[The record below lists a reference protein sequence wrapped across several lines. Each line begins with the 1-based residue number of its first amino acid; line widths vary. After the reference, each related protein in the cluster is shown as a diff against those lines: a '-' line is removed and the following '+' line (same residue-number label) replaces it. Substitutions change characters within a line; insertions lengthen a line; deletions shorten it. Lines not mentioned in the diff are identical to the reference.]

1 LRTIVHI
8 DMDAFFASV
17 EQLDRPELSG
27 KPVVVGGDPFKGR
40 NVVSSASYEARA
52 YGIHAAMPTRHAY
65 RLCPQA
71 TFLKGRFAR
80 YEQFSRRIFEIM
92 LKFSPAVEPA
102 SIDEAFVDLTGTE
115 KLFGDPIETAKK
127 IKEEIKVNVN
137 LPVSVGVAPNKLL
150 AKIASEEMKPDGFFV
165 IKENEI
171 RSFLDPKPLSI
182 IPGIGPKFSE
192 QLAGLGFVLI
202 RDVLKYSLKE
212 FVKTLGGSG
221 RELYQLVQGIDDRP
235 VKPPE
240 ERKQI
245 SQERTFDSDIS
256 DFGLLKWKL
265 LLLCDRIA
273 ERLLKRQIVG
283 RTIALKV
290 KFSDMKSITR
300 SETIDF
306 PTRSNKLIYDI
317 AEKLLINVQ
326 KRNIRLLG
334 ISISNLVPSV
344 DWGSQLFN
352 VDSKSEDLV
361 KLMLDIR
368 EKHGYDRIVRAFEI
382 SKKRR

>member
-1 LRTIVHI
+1 MRTIVHI

-17 EQLDRPELSG
+17 EQLDRPELRG

-52 YGIHAAMPTRHAY
+52 YGIHAAMSTRHAY

-71 TFLKGRFAR
+71 TFLNGRFAR

-127 IKEEIKVNVN
+127 IKEEIKFKVN

-150 AKIASEEMKPDGFFV
+150 AKIASEERKPDGFFV

-182 IPGIGPKFSE
+182 IPGIGPKLSE
-192 QLAGLGFVLI
+192 QLAGFGFVLI
-202 RDVLKYSLKE
+202 GDVLKYSLKE

-235 VKPPE
+235 VKSPE

-283 RTIALKV
+283 RTITLKV

-344 DWGSQLFN
+344 DWDSQLFN

-382 SKKRR
+382 TKKRH

>member
-1 LRTIVHI
+1 
-8 DMDAFFASV
+8 MDAFFASV
-17 EQLDRPELSG
+17 EQLDRPELRG

-65 RLCPQA
+65 RLCPRA

-80 YEQFSRRIFEIM
+80 YEQFSRRIFKIM

-182 IPGIGPKFSE
+182 IPGIGPKLSE

-221 RELYQLVQGIDDRP
+221 REIYQLVQGIDDRP

-283 RTIALKV
+283 RTITLKV

-326 KRNIRLLG
+326 RRNIRLLG

-344 DWGSQLFN
+344 DWSSQLFS

-382 SKKRR
+382 TKKRR